1 MYHDYP
7 EADVNTLLP
16 GDYLDPISGFPGYK
30 ASLCAV
36 RKIAP
41 PRPAPGRHR
50 MSHAFYL
57 DVDRCIGCFACAVAC
72 MDQNDLEIGVE
83 PTAWRQV
90 FTIESGAGPDARL
103 RYVSLACMHCE
114 DAPCLHGLPHR
125 RHRPGVGPRVRIDSQ
140 LCIGCHSCSIACP
153 FGVPR
158 FGKDGTMQKCDLCS
172 VRLENG
178 LEPAC
183 VRVCPTKA
191 LRQGDPNALT
201 LDAEKKAAT
210 RLAGKG

>member
-1 MYHDYP
+1 
-7 EADVNTLLP
+7 
-16 GDYLDPISGFPGYK
+16 
-30 ASLCAV
+30 
-36 RKIAP
+36 
-41 PRPAPGRHR
+41 

-57 DVDRCIGCFACAVAC
+57 DVERCTGCFACAVAC
-72 MDQNDLEIGVE
+72 MDQNDLETGNE
-83 PTAWRQV
+83 PVAWRQV
-90 FTIESGAGPDARL
+90 FKVETGAGADARL

-114 DAPCLHGLPHR
+114 DAPCLLACPTGAIR
-125 RHRPGVGPRVRIDSQ
+125 RQTGTRVVAVDAD

-158 FGKDGTMQKCDLCS
+158 FGKDGAMQKCDLCS

-191 LRQGDPNALT
+191 LRQGDPNTMGLALET
-201 LDAEKKAAT
+201 KAAE
-210 RLAGKG
+210 RLASGTP

>member
-1 MYHDYP
+1 M
-7 EADVNTLLP
+7 
-16 GDYLDPISGFPGYK
+16 S
-30 ASLCAV
+30 
-36 RKIAP
+36 
-41 PRPAPGRHR
+41 
-50 MSHAFYL
+50 SHAFYL
-57 DVDRCIGCFACAVAC
+57 DLDRCTGCCACAVAC
-72 MDQNDLEIGVE
+72 MDQNDLEVGSE
-83 PTAWRQV
+83 PTAWRQIFKV
-90 FTIESGAGPDARL
+90 ENASGAEARL

-114 DAPCLHGLPHR
+114 DAPCLMACPTGAIAR
-125 RHRPGVGPRVRIDSQ
+125 EPGTRAVMVSAE

-191 LRQGDPNALT
+191 LRQGDPNDLSQ
-201 LDAEKKAAT
+201 EVERKAAA
-210 RLAGKG
+210 RLAAGSA

>member
-1 MYHDYP
+1 
-7 EADVNTLLP
+7 
-16 GDYLDPISGFPGYK
+16 
-30 ASLCAV
+30 
-36 RKIAP
+36 
-41 PRPAPGRHR
+41 

-57 DVDRCIGCFACAVAC
+57 DVDRCTGCFACAVAC
-72 MDQNDLEIGVE
+72 MDQNDLEIGAE
-83 PTAWRQV
+83 PDRLA
-90 FTIESGAGPDARL
+90 AGLQGRDRRGRRRPAALRL
-103 RYVSLACMHCE
+103 PRLHALRGC
-114 DAPCLHGLPHR
+114 PLPHGLPHR
-125 RHRPGVGPRVRIDSQ
+125 RHRPRERARRAVKVNAE

-191 LRQGDPNALT
+191 LRQGDPNAISQEV
-201 LDAEKKAAT
+201 EKKAAA
-210 RLAGKG
+210 RLAAGS

>member
-1 MYHDYP
+1 
-7 EADVNTLLP
+7 
-16 GDYLDPISGFPGYK
+16 
-30 ASLCAV
+30 
-36 RKIAP
+36 
-41 PRPAPGRHR
+41 

-57 DVDRCIGCFACAVAC
+57 DIDRCTGCFACAVAC
-72 MDQNDLEIGVE
+72 MDQNDLDVGAE
-83 PTAWRQV
+83 PVAWRQV
-90 FTIESGAGPDARL
+90 FKVETGAGEDARL

-114 DAPCLHGLPHR
+114 DAPCLMACPTGAINR
-125 RHRPGVGPRVRIDSQ
+125 ETGTRAVAVNAE

-158 FGKDGTMQKCDLCS
+158 FGKDGTMQKCDLCT

-191 LRQGDPNALT
+191 LRQGDPNRLGLET
-201 LDAEKKAAT
+201 EQKAAA
-210 RLAGKG
+210 RLAAGA